1 LTGRPAAPTNPA
13 IPRSAFGIPH
23 LVRFPPVHHLYLH
36 VPFCARRCSYCDF
49 SIAVRRRIPAAEYIG
64 AIRSEFAEQGEI
76 GPLET
81 VYLGGGTPSLL
92 PSHAVASLLQYIFDQ
107 APSANAVEV
116 TLEANP
122 EDVTPDAVRVWRAAG
137 VSRVS
142 LGAQSFDERVLRWMH
157 RSHDAG
163 HVTAAVETLRRGG
176 IDNISLDLIFALPPE
191 LERDWR
197 GDLDRALALEPAH
210 LSLYGLTVEPRT
222 PLARWVSRGAT
233 APPDDE
239 RYAEE
244 YLLAHERLAEAG
256 YVFYEVSNAAREGR
270 RSRHNSAY
278 WSGRPYLGLGPAA
291 HSFDGRTRRWNLA
304 PWEAYRRALAD
315 GGSPVESEET
325 LTDEQGELEQL
336 YLGLRTVEGLSSTIL
351 HRPPQPPQPVSL
363 LLARGWMV
371 QDRGRLRC
379 TPEGWLR
386 LDTLV
391 HALTGSG
398 AIS

>member
-1 LTGRPAAPTNPA
+1 M
-13 IPRSAFGIPH
+13 
-23 LVRFPPVHHLYLH
+23 HHLYLH
-36 VPFCARRCSYCDF
+36 IPFCARRCSYCDF
-49 SIAVRRRIPAAEYIG
+49 SIAVRRRIPAGEYLAAIG
-64 AIRSEFAEQGEI
+64 SEYEGQGKV

-92 PSHAVASLLQYIFDQ
+92 PPEAVAALLHHIFDRT
-107 APSANAVEV
+107 PSADAIEV

-122 EDVTPDAVRVWRAAG
+122 EDVSRDAVRAWRSAG
-137 VSRVS
+137 VNRVS
-142 LGAQSFDERVLRWMH
+142 LGAQSFDDRVLHWMH
-157 RSHDAG
+157 RSHDGARVG
-163 HVTAAVETLRRGG
+163 AAVETLRSAG
-176 IDNISLDLIFALPPE
+176 IDNISLDLIFALPSE

-233 APPDDE
+233 AAPDDE

-256 YVFYEVSNAAREGR
+256 YTFYEVSNAARGDR

-291 HSFDGRTRRWNLA
+291 HSFDGRARRWNLA
-304 PWEAYRRALAD
+304 PWEAYRRAVAD
-315 GGSPVESEET
+315 GRSPVESEET
-325 LTDEQGELEQL
+325 LTDEQRELERL
-336 YLGLRTVEGLSSTIL
+336 YLNLRTAEGLPSTVL
-351 HRPPQPPQPVSL
+351 HHPPQPSQPVAL
-363 LLARGWMV
+363 LLSRGWMV
-371 QDRGRLRC
+371 QNRGRLRC

-391 HALTGSG
+391 HALTGS
-398 AIS
+398 AATS